1 MFSILDVYIKFLSP
15 HHSPFLTKP
24 APWKAPQ
31 ACEVEPETDGSTAGP
46 LEDSQAES
54 FEGFHVEPNEGG
66 EEWAGDGGEEWAGD
80 GGEEEGTWG
89 DGQPMMY
96 PSESHPSV
104 EGDAD
109 GSLVA
114 GESEQPHLEA
124 VSHIDGLSDDD
135 VEFISAT
142 AATSNAA
149 EDIGEDQQKIQ
160 EELQRLQNLLV
171 EAESL
176 EAELETLRPIISRKN
191 VDLISK
197 QSKRLNR
204 NHSMPYWNSRS
215 PFAMGAK
222 QGSAYM
228 TAIGRLDYLF
238 VSLPLNWPSWYLNS
252 GHQN

>member
-1 MFSILDVYIKFLSP
+1 MFSYLFQICLSSNISQAQNPYFYHLQLIIDPNLEDGCSKKHSCHSHKDLFSILDVYIKFLSP

-66 EEWAGDGGEEWAGD
+66 EEWAGDGGEEWGGD

-124 VSHIDGLSDDD
+124 VSHFDGLSDDD

-176 EAELETLRPIISRKN
+176 EAELETLRPI
-191 VDLISK
+191 
-197 QSKRLNR
+197 
-204 NHSMPYWNSRS
+204 
-215 PFAMGAK
+215 
-222 QGSAYM
+222 
-228 TAIGRLDYLF
+228 
-238 VSLPLNWPSWYLNS
+238 VSEKM
-252 GHQN
+252 